1 MLRKISLTFVFLVI
15 FSFTIFAQQRLIMI
29 GGGDRTPDVLAKMV
43 DLSGGETGNILVITW
58 ASGVPQESF
67 DAFKKDVEKVSKIK
81 LIKAPFRPLDETG
94 KAQFLQQL
102 GEAKGIFF
110 GGGDQTRIMEVL
122 KDETIRKALI
132 EKYNG
137 GTLFSG
143 SSAGTAIMS
152 EKMITGE
159 GDFKVIDG
167 EKVEVKPGLGL
178 LNEAI
183 VDQHFIVRQRQNRL
197 MGLIWKHPNLLG
209 IGIDEDT
216 AFYVKDNRFGEVL
229 GASKVMILDAKKEP
243 MKVMLLKS
251 GDKFDLK
258 KRKKI

>member
-1 MLRKISLTFVFLVI
+1 MLRKIPLLLIFLLLFSLAI
-15 FSFTIFAQQRLIMI
+15 FSQQRLIMV
-29 GGGDRTPDVLAKMV
+29 GGGDRTPDVLTKMV
-43 DLSGGETGNILVITW
+43 ELSGGETGNILVITW

-67 DAFKKDVEKVSKIK
+67 DAFREDVEKISKIK
-81 LIKAPFRPLDETG
+81 LIKAPFRPLDDKT
-94 KAQFLQQL
+94 KSQFLEQL
-102 GEAKGIFF
+102 NEAKGIFF

-122 KDETIRKALI
+122 KDESLHKALM
-132 EKYNG
+132 EKYNS

-159 GDFKVIDG
+159 GDFKVIDS
-167 EKVEVKPGLGL
+167 EKVEIKPGLGL
-178 LNEAI
+178 LTDAI

-197 MGLIWKHPNLLG
+197 FGLIWKYPALLG

-229 GASKVMILDAKKEP
+229 GASKVMILDAKKES
-243 MKVMLLKS
+243 MKVMLLKT

-258 KRKKI
+258 KRKKL

>member
-29 GGGDRTPDVLAKMV
+29 GGGDRTPDVLARMIE
-43 DLSGGETGNILVITW
+43 LSGGETGNILVITW

-67 DAFKKDVEKVSKIK
+67 DSFEKDVEKMSKIK

-94 KAQFLQQL
+94 KAGFLQQL
-102 GEAKGIFF
+102 RETKGIFF

-122 KDETIRKALI
+122 KDETIRKALM
-132 EKYNG
+132 EKYNS

-167 EKVEVKPGLGL
+167 EKVDVKPGLGFL
-178 LNEAI
+178 TEAI

-197 MGLIWKHPNLLG
+197 MGLIWKYPNLLG

-216 AFYVKDNRFGEVL
+216 AFYIKDNRFAEVL
-229 GASKVMILDAKKEP
+229 GVSKVMILDAKKEP
-243 MKVMLLKS
+243 MKVLLLKS